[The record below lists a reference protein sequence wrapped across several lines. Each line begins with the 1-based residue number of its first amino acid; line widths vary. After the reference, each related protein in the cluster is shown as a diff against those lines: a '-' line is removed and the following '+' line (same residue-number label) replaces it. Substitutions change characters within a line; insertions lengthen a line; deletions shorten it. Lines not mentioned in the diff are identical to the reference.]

1 MKVLQLS
8 TILLLVV
15 TSTSGQEHTVRK
27 PLAAAISCTTEVP
40 AKTCTIAS
48 GTFHA
53 AQQASKAMFSVKV
66 VLADERAFQQESD
79 EEKKK
84 FDISARSSSAAL
96 DNSKSLPLTPFGH
109 SILFE
114 LGENGF
120 ISKVVICVDLFN
132 EVGVEQLERT
142 QGHARDPRYFDRNS
156 AMTWATYVLGYVDGY
171 YSSRM
176 AATPENPNQKVH

>member
-1 MKVLQLS
+1 MTGLLGTFAGVFAYQREEPMKVLQLS

-84 FDISARSSSAAL
+84 FDISARSSSSSVRIQQRRSSPA
-96 DNSKSLPLTPFGH
+96 K
-109 SILFE
+109 ILGRE
-114 LGENGF
+114 
-120 ISKVVICVDLFN
+120 SC
-132 EVGVEQLERT
+132 RT
-142 QGHARDPRYFDRNS
+142 RQS
-156 AMTWATYVLGYVDGY
+156 VT
-171 YSSRM
+171 
-176 AATPENPNQKVH
+176 